1 MKSTTTR
8 MPHAPAAP
16 MPELA
21 AFLAPF
27 RAHFQRSE
35 PRRALER
42 YLTGLLTEHPNKNCD
57 TIAQVVPGT
66 SEQSLQGLLTSMAWD
81 HDDLNRQRVRRLLA
95 LPTEG
100 DAVLVL
106 DDTGFAKQGQHSAGV
121 ARQYSGTL
129 GKVGN
134 CQVAVNCHYAER
146 TLAWPVATRLY
157 LPKDWAGDAER
168 LRRAK
173 VPQGVTFQ
181 TKPAIALALV
191 DRADAWGVPYA
202 CVGAD
207 A

>member
-1 MKSTTTR
+1 MKTTTR
-8 MPHAPAAP
+8 EPHAPSAAL
-16 MPELA
+16 PELDE
-21 AFLAPF
+21 FLRPF
-27 RAHFQRSE
+27 HAHFCRSE
-35 PRRALER
+35 GRRALER

-146 TLAWPVATRLY
+146 TIAWPVATRLY
-157 LPKDWAGDAER
+157 LPQDWAGDNER
-168 LRRAK
+168 RKKAK
-173 VPQGVTFQ
+173 VPEDV
-181 TKPAIALALV
+181 
-191 DRADAWGVPYA
+191 
-202 CVGAD
+202 
-207 A
+207 